1 MRLSP
6 TGRYDQI
13 TIRISEDMPE
23 DSCETIL
30 TNIKVR
36 NTFGNRTFYMFK
48 LSIFSDLHK
57 LVHVNLIMFMF
68 FS

>member
-13 TIRISEDMPE
+13 TIRISEDIPE

-36 NTFGNRTFYMFK
+36 KTFGNRTFYMFK
-48 LSIFSDLHK
+48 L
-57 LVHVNLIMFMF
+57 
-68 FS
+68 

>member
-13 TIRISEDMPE
+13 TIRISEDIPE

-36 NTFGNRTFYMFK
+36 DVYRET
-48 LSIFSDLHK
+48 L
-57 LVHVNLIMFMF
+57 LVTEHFTCLNYQF
-68 FS
+68 FQTCIN